1 MKNAILVVYAVLV
14 ASALSAP
21 AFAEEPTGTLQK
33 VKETGSITIGY
44 RETSLPFS
52 YIDDSQKP
60 LGFALD
66 ICTKI
71 IDEIKATLKLD
82 KLDVK
87 LTPVSSATRIPLIA
101 NGTIDLEC
109 ASTTNNI
116 ERQRLVSFS
125 HTYFLTASRFVA
137 KTSSR
142 LKTIDDLKGKTVA
155 STSGTSNIKQLFEAN
170 TARQLGMNIL
180 TAKDNA
186 EGFLMVENGRADA
199 YVMDDI
205 LLAGLVAS
213 AKTPSD
219 FAISTDQFSMPEP
232 YGIMLRKDDPAFKA
246 VVDRA
251 TTKLYTSPDIATLYA
266 KWFMTAVPPKGVNFN
281 FPMTPVLQKAFAH
294 PNDSGDPKAY

>member
-1 MKNAILVVYAVLV
+1 MTSTRLV
-14 ASALSAP
+14 AYAALVATVLASP
-21 AFAEEPTGTLQK
+21 AFAEELTGTLQK
-33 VKETGSITIGY
+33 IKETGAVTIGY

-52 YIDDSQKP
+52 YIDDNQKP

-66 ICTKI
+66 ICNKI
-71 IDEIKATLKLD
+71 VDEIKATLKLD
-82 KLDVK
+82 KLEVK
-87 LTPVSSATRIPLIA
+87 LTPVSSATRIPLMT

-125 HTYFLTASRFVA
+125 PTYFLTANRFVA
-137 KTSSR
+137 KSASG

-155 STSGTSNIKQLFEAN
+155 STSGTSNIKQLYEAN
-170 TARQLGMNIL
+170 TARQLGLNIL
-180 TAKDNA
+180 TSKDNA

-199 YVMDDI
+199 FVMDDI

-219 FAISTDQFSMPEP
+219 FAMSTDQFSMPEP

-251 TTKLYTSPDIATLYA
+251 ASKLYTSPEIATLYA
-266 KWFMTAVPPKGVNFN
+266 KWFMSPVPPKGVNFN
-281 FPMTPVLQKAFAH
+281 FPMTPVLKKAFAQ

>member
-1 MKNAILVVYAVLV
+1 MKYARLV
-14 ASALSAP
+14 AVALVATMLAAP
-21 AFAEEPTGTLQK
+21 AFAEELTGTLQK
-33 VKETGSITIGY
+33 IRETGAITVGY

-52 YIDDSQKP
+52 YIDDNQKP

-66 ICTKI
+66 ICSKVV
-71 IDEIKATLKLD
+71 DEIKATLKLD
-82 KLDVK
+82 KLEVK
-87 LTPVSSATRIPLIA
+87 LMPVSSATRIPLMT

-137 KTSSR
+137 KAASG
-142 LKTIDDLKGKTVA
+142 LKTIDDLKGRTVA
-155 STSGTSNIKQLFEAN
+155 STSGTTNIKQLYEAN
-170 TARQLGMNIL
+170 TARQLGLNVVA
-180 TAKDNA
+180 AKDNA

-219 FAISTDQFSMPEP
+219 FAISPDQFSLPEP

-251 TTKLYTSPDIATLYA
+251 TTKLYTSPEIATLYA
-266 KWFMTAVPPKGVNFN
+266 KWFMSPVPPKGVNFN